1 MAGTDA
7 EQVGEGRL
15 DLVPMI
21 DCIMLLLLFFMMTTK
36 FMPEEQVLAQILP
49 TDQGSL
55 TSASSTPPP
64 PAVVVRITPAGL
76 KRGAQPSDYQRQLAA
91 LTARD
96 GEVIQRAVIRVGNR
110 PETVELDVR
119 ELAQKP
125 GQPLTASVERVH
137 ALIGAALADYER
149 TAAGRKDQDPVSIQ
163 CFSGLSWQ
171 FAAVA
176 YDAVRA
182 FEADHAMPSRPTLA
196 DLTTAR
202 TVAWA
207 PPRIRT
213 YADDELGNEVFE
225 ILHAR

>member
-1 MAGTDA
+1 MVGTDA

-55 TSASSTPPP
+55 ATGNPTPPP

-76 KRGAQPSDYQRQLAA
+76 ERGGQPSDYQRQLAA

-110 PETVELDVR
+110 PETVELDVQ
-119 ELAQKP
+119 ELVQKP
-125 GQPLTASVERVH
+125 GRPLTAAVERVH
-137 ALIGAALADYER
+137 ALVGAALADYER
-149 TAAGRKDQDPVSIQ
+149 TVAGRTDQDPVSIQ
-163 CFSGLSWQ
+163 CYSGLSWQ

-182 FEADHAMPSRPTLA
+182 YEADRPGAAQRTRA
-196 DLTTAR
+196 DLTAAR

-207 PPRIRT
+207 PPRVRNYT
-213 YADDELGNEVFE
+213 TNDLGNEVFE